1 MHASAFQPRVISVI
15 PTQEIV
21 VPGADAGGD
30 TDTDTDTGTDTDT
43 DTVTDAD
50 AVTDSDAGPS
60 SSVHVDVWRGTGERD
75 AG

>member
-1 MHASAFQPRVISVI
+1 VHASAFQPRVISVI

-30 TDTDTDTGTDTDT
+30 TDTVTDS
-43 DTVTDAD
+43 DTVTDA
-50 AVTDSDAGPS
+50 DAGPS

-75 AG
+75 MG